1 VVGAGE
7 GPVTEATVE
16 GSVPGVFPI
25 VSRQLI
31 RAGKFPSAPFLV
43 ALVGSLSGVGLEMGG
58 LGVGL
63 GAARFRASVDYYFS
77 TSPIPSSLHV
87 GGGSWIGKRWRGM
100 RE

>member
-16 GSVPGVFPI
+16 GSVPGVLPI

-31 RAGKFPSAPFLV
+31 RAGKFPSAPFPI
-43 ALVGSLSGVGLEMGG
+43 ALVGFLPGVGPEVGLEMGG

-63 GAARFRASVDYYFS
+63 GAARMGARVHCDLLPGPPPAG
-77 TSPIPSSLHV
+77 PL
-87 GGGSWIGKRWRGM
+87 GSRGC
-100 RE
+100 